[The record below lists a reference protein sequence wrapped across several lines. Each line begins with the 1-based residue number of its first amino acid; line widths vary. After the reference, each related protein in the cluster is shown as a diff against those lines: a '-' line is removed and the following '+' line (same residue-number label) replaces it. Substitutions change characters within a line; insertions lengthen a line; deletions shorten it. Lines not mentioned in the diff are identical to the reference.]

1 MSTARHKHDVLDQ
14 MTRTEMEKVL
24 YEANLGKVNEKIAR
38 LYFIEK
44 LPQLD
49 IGMELM
55 LDRKTVGVRLKEIE
69 EKMLRAA
76 MHICSP

>member
-1 MSTARHKHDVLDQ
+1 MSTARHKHDVLDRL
-14 MTRTEMEKVL
+14 TRTEIEKVL
-24 YEANLGKVNEKIAR
+24 YEANLGTENEKIER
-38 LYFIEK
+38 LYFVEK

-69 EKMLRAA
+69 EKMLRAV